1 MKQIQKQLLTVA
13 ILSIMVI
20 GAYWSG
26 ILKARFDTKTKLKT
40 TQVYYISSRKTDD
53 ALLQVLENRNG
64 KIIIEVN
71 IGTVD
76 DEKGNGTDIGNH
88 YIKYDNAKFSKGDKI
103 QSVFIYNP
111 DNNYIDDILYR
122 IDMRIK

>member
-20 GAYWSG
+20 STYWSG

-64 KIIIEVN
+64 KIIIE
-71 IGTVD
+71 
-76 DEKGNGTDIGNH
+76 K
-88 YIKYDNAKFSKGDKI
+88 S
-103 QSVFIYNP
+103 
-111 DNNYIDDILYR
+111 
-122 IDMRIK
+122 